1 MRHFDY
7 LTAQETAELFAVPPE
22 PFDRDSPASVL
33 SIALGATL
41 YSPGTRP
48 ALAED
53 ARRAAQIGA
62 TSQVWDLEDGI
73 AHADV
78 DGAVGN
84 VVDQLQMVQSS
95 CEPWPLLFIRVRN
108 HHHIL
113 DIVER
118 AGKAAA
124 ALTGFILPK
133 MSPDQEGKAFLE
145 AIVTV
150 SAQAGQRIYA
160 VPVLEHEDLAWQETR
175 TAHLAGLRSLF
186 DRHREH
192 ILSLRVGGTDLCGL
206 FGLRR
211 DSDTTIWDVA
221 VVRDALA
228 DVLNVFARRGDY
240 ALSAPVWEH
249 FSGTDRLFKPQLR
262 FTPFERGGR
271 MRLRQQLLREDVDEL
286 LREVLQDRAN
296 GFHGKTVIHPTHVA
310 IVNTLHAV
318 HREEYDDATTVLAQ
332 RDRGGAVASAAGNKM
347 NELGPHGLWAEQV
360 VARARVYGVLSR
372 PDSVIELLQRGRT
385 MADTV
390 YPTRAGVP
398 GR

>member
-1 MRHFDY
+1 VRHFDF
-7 LTAQETAELFAVPPE
+7 LTAQETADLFVVPPE
-22 PFDRDSPASVL
+22 PFDRDSPAAVL

-48 ALAED
+48 ALADD

-78 DGAVGN
+78 DLAMAN
-84 VVDQLQMVQSS
+84 VIDQLKVVHGS
-95 CEPWPLLFIRVRN
+95 CEPWPLLFVRVRN
-108 HHHIL
+108 AQQIL
-113 DIVER
+113 DIVGG
-118 AGKAAA
+118 AGAAA
-124 ALTGFILPK
+124 VALTGFVLPK
-133 MSPDQEGKAFLE
+133 MSPDQDGKQYLQ
-145 AIVTV
+145 AIVDV
-150 SAQAGQRIYA
+150 SEQTGRQIYG

-175 TAHLAGLRSLF
+175 TAHLAGLRNLF
-186 DRHREH
+186 DRHRSH

-221 VVRDALA
+221 VVRDALG

-249 FSGTDRLFKPQLR
+249 FNGADRLFKPQLR
-262 FTPFERGGR
+262 LTPFERGGR

-296 GFHGKTVIHPTHVA
+296 GFNGKTVIHPTHVA

-332 RDRGGAVASAAGNKM
+332 RGKGGAIRSSAGNKM
-347 NELGPHGLWAEQV
+347 NELGPHGLWAEHV
-360 VARARVYGVLSR
+360 VARAGVYGVLSR

-385 MADTV
+385 LADTV
-390 YPTRAGVP
+390 YPTRAAVP